1 MMPTLIF
8 VPGPDAPPP
17 SPDELFEGSWEWTNP
32 ISRAVAAV
40 VPRYVSGYSGAL
52 IDRPTYYSSGT
63 VEFLPKLIDMF
74 TGPLEVFVS
83 RRGEPGTW
91 PTVTPLEGDD
101 WTEHWPPHDSEP
113 VSALGSGARRAIAMA
128 CVEAYTDEN
137 LWPPSLPLFV
147 VLEEPEVGLH
157 ASALRRMAKAIRQLA
172 RHGVQVLVVT
182 HAPTLI
188 NAAPRD
194 GLRILRVKE
203 RTDAAPDHA
212 AGTQAPTARS
222 EALLAGGRPG
232 RLRMPGV
239 SQTRVSART
248 LLPGPRAAG
257 GPGHPAVVSA
267 LPLPAP
273 DKGPGRGSPRVR
285 NGMVHSLSAREAP
298 RRTLRR
304 PGQ

>member
-1 MMPTLIF
+1 MTPSSSKRWSLHRSQGGSDSGPSGGGAPSAPNKGAWAAVGRAVPNVAGATYQVLTTRL
-8 VPGPDAPPP
+8 VPGTQGEITLWAPLIAWSVDALFLIRRVESIVVTMWFDRPIGDRLLHGHIDVPPP
-17 SPDELFEGSWEWTNP
+17 GSQ
-32 ISRAVAAV
+32 RR
-40 VPRYVSGYSGAL
+40 RY
-52 IDRPTYYSSGT
+52 
-63 VEFLPKLIDMF
+63 
-74 TGPLEVFVS
+74 FVC
-83 RRGEPGTW
+83 PG
-91 PTVTPLEGDD
+91 
-101 WTEHWPPHDSEP
+101 
-113 VSALGSGARRAIAMA
+113 
-128 CVEAYTDEN
+128 
-137 LWPPSLPLFV
+137 
-147 VLEEPEVGLH
+147 
-157 ASALRRMAKAIRQLA
+157 
-172 RHGVQVLVVT
+172 
-182 HAPTLI
+182 
-188 NAAPRD
+188 
-194 GLRILRVKE
+194 
-203 RTDAAPDHA
+203 PDHA